1 MIAERMEN
9 NIDIYTMYHRK
20 AHKFGKQVSISTS
33 VALSYF
39 NISLFWQQSL
49 CDWLVYVSREL
60 Q

>member
-1 MIAERMEN
+1 MEN
-9 NIDIYTMYHRK
+9 NIDIYTMYHHK